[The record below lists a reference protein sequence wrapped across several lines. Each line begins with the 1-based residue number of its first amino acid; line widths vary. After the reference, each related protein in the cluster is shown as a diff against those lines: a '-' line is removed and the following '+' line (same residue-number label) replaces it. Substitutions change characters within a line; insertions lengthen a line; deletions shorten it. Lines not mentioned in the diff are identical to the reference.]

1 VIICA
6 LLVSTLP
13 SARFNPRF
21 GAFLKETK
29 AVATTQIS
37 VPDIDA
43 KLMWRKLRALLWC
56 ILVALAVTSI
66 ILPNF
71 EPVPFLAGLKNWLI
85 LIAVGVVAWPY
96 FARRFNV

>member
-1 VIICA
+1 M
-6 LLVSTLP
+6 
-13 SARFNPRF
+13 
-21 GAFLKETK
+21 
-29 AVATTQIS
+29 ATTQIS

-66 ILPNF
+66 ILPTF
-71 EPVPFLAGLKNWLI
+71 EPIPFLAGLKNWLI

>member
-1 VIICA
+1 M
-6 LLVSTLP
+6 
-13 SARFNPRF
+13 
-21 GAFLKETK
+21 
-29 AVATTQIS
+29 ATTQIS

-96 FARRFNV
+96 IDQRFNV